1 MDPPTMKRP
10 MQQCTTCGKPGHW
23 QRCTGCKVVFYC
35 STKCQK
41 ADWKQ
46 HKKKCKAFR
55 AEVDASGKDKTA
67 LSAEGRFRRGTR
79 YLSKGR
85 FKKAEVEYRKAILI
99 DPNHYFAHCN
109 LGVALKKKGDL
120 DGAITSYK
128 RAISIDPNH
137 SSAHYNLGAV
147 LAEKGDLDGSITS
160 LKQSISI
167 DPNNVE
173 AREGLVA
180 VFRAKHEQ
188 GSSS

>member
-1 MDPPTMKRP
+1 
-10 MQQCTTCGKPGHW
+10 MQLCRVCGKQGNW

-99 DPNHYFAHCN
+99 DPEDACAHHSLGNALAGMGDHDGAIASFQRAISLDPNNADAHFN
-109 LGVALKKKGDL
+109 LGATLYCKGDL
-120 DGAITSYK
+120 NGAIASCQQ
-128 RAISIDPNH
+128 ALSLNPNH
-137 SSAHYNLGAV
+137 ASAKMG
-147 LAEKGDLDGSITS
+147 
-160 LKQSISI
+160 Q
-167 DPNNVE
+167 
-173 AREGLVA
+173 
-180 VFRAKHEQ
+180 EQ
-188 GSSS
+188 MIAALQT

>member
-1 MDPPTMKRP
+1 
-10 MQQCTTCGKPGHW
+10 MQQCKTCGKSGHW

-41 ADWKQ
+41 AHWKQ

-99 DPNHYFAHCN
+99 DPEDALAHHSLGNALHAMGDQDGAIASFKRAISTDPNHTNAHCN
-109 LGVALKKKGDL
+109 LGNALKNKGDL
-120 DGAITSYK
+120 ESAITSYK
-128 RAISIDPNH
+128 QA
-137 SSAHYNLGAV
+137 
-147 LAEKGDLDGSITS
+147 
-160 LKQSISI
+160 ISI
-167 DPNNVE
+167 DPNNVD
-173 AREGLVA
+173 ARESLA
-180 VFRAKHEQ
+180 AAYRAKHAK
-188 GSSS
+188 GLASRAS